1 MLKEKNYK
9 LVSGGIFNYLF
20 LMDFLDKFYSGKD
33 VDIVLGNVGIIVN
46 KNIIFGEM
54 RSFFVMS
61 GIRIGL
67 VVLSVRGMGVKEFE
81 IIGNKI
87 LDILNDINNVSL

>member
-1 MLKEKNYK
+1 M
-9 LVSGGIFNYLF
+9 SGGIFNYLF

-54 RSFFVMS
+54 CSFFVMS

-67 VVLSVRGMGVKEFE
+67 AVLSVRGMGVKEFE